1 MKIKNYAIGAKLAFF
16 IGFGVIV
23 LVIVGI
29 IAVLNFNSVKRDW
42 NSFITVVQA
51 KQNNVMSIRAAMGY
65 GGAIHSFKNYVL
77 RGQKKYHDK
86 YIEAAKSINAYVAS
100 YKSIGSI
107 TYREAQSLE
116 KVEEMVKIYLD
127 AIILTRQLLD
137 KGKTTNEIDKTVK
150 INDKPYLEALTV
162 LSNELSKMTAARTEA
177 IHNQVNKATSTLM
190 VVIPISIVMF
200 SLLGFFFS
208 RSITGPIKAL
218 SAEMNSGAD
227 QVADT
232 ASNVSSASQGL
243 SQGASTQASSL
254 EETTAALEQI
264 ASTAQKNAENAN
276 KANNLAQQCR
286 AGAEVGMAAMNQ
298 TISATGEVNAST
310 EKMSKIIK
318 TIEEIAF
325 QTNLLALNAAV
336 EAARAGDAGKGF
348 AVVAEEVRNLAQR
361 SAKAAK
367 DTAALIEENV
377 RKAHKGTDVAHNA
390 GTALKKVVDQI
401 EEVAK
406 YTGKISSDSNEQSL
420 GIKHVNQAI
429 TSMDK
434 VTQENASI
442 AEESAASSEELSA
455 QSENLKEMVKNL
467 SILIEGEGTI
477 ANGYKNLNHTKTV
490 EKDLRKNNKS
500 KEQNWYKSE
509 NVFTKQEVSPDTI
522 IPMEKPDFKDF

>member
-1 MKIKNYAIGAKLAFF
+1 MRIKNHAIGTKLALF
-16 IGFGVIV
+16 ISFGVIV
-23 LVIVGI
+23 LVIVGL
-29 IAVLNFNSVKRDW
+29 IAVINFNSVKRDW
-42 NSFITVVQA
+42 NSFVTVVQA
-51 KQNNVMSIRAAMGY
+51 KQNNVMNIRAAMGY

-77 RGQKKYHDK
+77 RGQKKYHDRH
-86 YIEAAKSINAYVAS
+86 IEAAKDINANIAS
-100 YKSIGSI
+100 YRSIGSL
-107 TYREAQSLE
+107 TFREVQSLD
-116 KVEEMVKIYLD
+116 KVEEMVKSYLD
-127 AIILTRQLLD
+127 ATVLTQKLLD

-150 INDKPYLEALTV
+150 INDKPYLKALTV
-162 LSNELSKMTAARTEA
+162 LSDELSQMTAARTEA
-177 IHNQVNKATSTLM
+177 IHHQVNKVTSILM
-190 VVIPISIVMF
+190 IVIPISMVMF
-200 SLLGFFFS
+200 SMLGFFFS

-227 QVADT
+227 QVADA

-243 SQGASTQASSL
+243 SRGASTQASSL

-264 ASTAQKNAENAN
+264 ASTAQKNAENAD
-276 KANNLAQQCR
+276 KANKLAQQCR
-286 AGAEVGMAAMNQ
+286 TGAEVGMAAMNQ

-377 RKAHKGTDVAHNA
+377 HKAKKGTDVAQNA

-401 EEVAK
+401 QEVAK
-406 YTGKISSDSNEQSL
+406 YIGKISSASNEQSL
-420 GIKHVNQAI
+420 GIKQVNQAI

-455 QSENLKEMVKNL
+455 QSENLKDMVRNL
-467 SILIEGEGTI
+467 SILIEGEGAIT
-477 ANGYKNLNHTKTV
+477 NGHSNLNHTKTA
-490 EKDLRKNNKS
+490 EKDIWQNNRNK
-500 KEQNWYKSE
+500 KQNWYKSE
-509 NVFTKQEVSPDTI
+509 HMLTRQEVSPDTI
-522 IPMEKPDFKDF
+522 IPMKKSDFKDF